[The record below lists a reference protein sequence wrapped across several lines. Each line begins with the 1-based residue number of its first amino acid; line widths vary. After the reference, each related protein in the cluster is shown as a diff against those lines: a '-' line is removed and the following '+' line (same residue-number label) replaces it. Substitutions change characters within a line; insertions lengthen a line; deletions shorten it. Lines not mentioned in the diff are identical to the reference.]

1 MKKITILFAFLFI
14 SLVLC
19 QSYAQDTKNYASN
32 LDRKTKKIERHA
44 VKESKKLLT
53 NGVSNFSLR
62 SFESDFGAIS
72 DVSWT
77 RTDRF
82 DEATFNQNGHDMTVY
97 YDFGGSLVGTTT
109 KKTFNDLPMRGQ
121 NTITKKYQGY
131 AVESVVFYD
140 FPDGSDTQI
149 NLLNGQFDDQKN
161 YFVQLSNGKEI
172 IIVKVDLVGRVSL
185 FKIL

>member
-14 SLVLC
+14 SLVQC

-32 LDRKTKKIERHA
+32 MDRRTKKIERHA
-44 VKESKKLLT
+44 VKESNKLVT
-53 NGVSNFSLR
+53 NGVNNFSLT
-62 SFESDFGAIS
+62 SFNSDFGAIS

-77 RTDRF
+77 RTDLF
-82 DEATFNQNGHDMTVY
+82 DEATFNQNGQRETAY
-97 YDFGGSLVGTTT
+97 YDFNGNLAGTTT
-109 KKTFNDLPMRGQ
+109 IKTYNDLPLKGQ

-131 AVESVVFYD
+131 TVESVVFYD

-149 NLLNGQFDDQKN
+149 HLLNGQFDDQKN

-185 FKIL
+185 FKII